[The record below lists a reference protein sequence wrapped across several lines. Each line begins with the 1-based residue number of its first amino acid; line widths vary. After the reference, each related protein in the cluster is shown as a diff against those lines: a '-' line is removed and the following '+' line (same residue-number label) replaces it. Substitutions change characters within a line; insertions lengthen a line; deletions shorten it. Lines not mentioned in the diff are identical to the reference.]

1 MVFSQWRQEDAILT
15 KLRQLSSG
23 KLQQLE
29 DYLDALLPTEQE
41 NQHKQ
46 NA

>member
-1 MVFSQWRQEDAILT
+1 MT